1 MFCLPSGK
9 QKENGK
15 WRVESGC
22 RFIHFLFSIFYFLP
36 LIGLDFSLTMRYTFF
51 ENLETGNQGRGCPT
65 MSHNLFVIDDDPVIR
80 SALRKLLVHQGF
92 KVKLAKDAAEALE
105 VASQERFDL
114 IISDIRM
121 PGKDGIET
129 IREIRSM
136 MGINHKSPVVF
147 MTGYSDEQAQ
157 KRAMEL
163 KYVDYL
169 LKPFDLHEFLRR
181 VRKALEE
188 QNSLPSLPTSP
199 FHKTVQM

>member
-1 MFCLPSGK
+1 M
-9 QKENGK
+9 
-15 WRVESGC
+15 
-22 RFIHFLFSIFYFLP
+22 
-36 LIGLDFSLTMRYTFF
+36 
-51 ENLETGNQGRGCPT
+51 T

-92 KVKLAKDAAEALE
+92 KVKLAKNAAEALE
-105 VASQERFDL
+105 VANQERFDL

-136 MGINHKSPVVF
+136 MGMNHKSPVVF

-163 KYVDYL
+163 KYVDYI

-181 VRKALEE
+181 VRQAIKVEE
-188 QNSLPSLPTSP
+188 QPPSQTIS
-199 FHKTVQM
+199 KI

>member
-1 MFCLPSGK
+1 
-9 QKENGK
+9 
-15 WRVESGC
+15 
-22 RFIHFLFSIFYFLP
+22 
-36 LIGLDFSLTMRYTFF
+36 
-51 ENLETGNQGRGCPT
+51 

-80 SALRKLLVHQGF
+80 SALRKLLVHEGF
-92 KVKLAKDAAEALE
+92 KVKLAKDAGEALE
-105 VASQERFDL
+105 IASQERFDL

-129 IREIRSM
+129 IHEIRSA
-136 MGINHKSPVVF
+136 MGLNHKSPVVF
-147 MTGYSDEQAQ
+147 MTGYADEQAQ

-188 QNSLPSLPTSP
+188 QNPPPSTPNSP
-199 FHKTVQM
+199 FQKTVQI